1 MESATLTRPRPG
13 ILALARLRLARLRAV
28 PWPTVALVALAGL
41 TAVGFFAYPTFPNY
55 DSYYSLLWGRE
66 VLHGISPSFD
76 GYRTPTEHPLA
87 IAFGAVLSLVGDD
100 ADRIMV
106 GATLGS
112 FVVLAAGMYRLGK
125 AAFTPLVGL
134 IAAALLV
141 TRFDFPFL
149 AARGYIDIPF
159 LALVIWAA
167 VLEAERPRRGTPV
180 AVLLALASLL
190 RPEAWLLSG
199 LYFLWLAPA
208 RGWRAR
214 VGLAALAAAGPVLWC
229 LTDLIVTGKP
239 LFSLQHT
246 SALAEELGRASGL
259 RAVPKSSYYFLLG
272 LDKAPV
278 FYAGFA
284 GLLAAVLATPRRA
297 VMPLV
302 LFGVGLGTFVLVG
315 IAGLSIIER
324 YLLIPSLMVMIFAAV
339 ALGGWTMLV
348 QGSRL
353 RRAWAL
359 GAAAIVLYGLV
370 FTATRVN
377 FGQFDNELRFRG
389 SAHRSLEA
397 VLGDRAVRRGLR
409 CGPLSVPS
417 HKLVPDARWV
427 LGLGA
432 DDVLARS
439 GVTEKNPDGRTLT
452 ERAKRTRVVIRRGVA
467 LYATDRSSLLRQAL
481 VEPSDDP
488 ANSLPLPG
496 FQRRVTSRYYG
507 AYVGC

>member
-13 ILALARLRLARLRAV
+13 ILVLARLRAV
-28 PWPTVALVALAGL
+28 PWPTVALVTLAGL

-87 IAFGAVLSLVGDD
+87 IAFGALLSLVGDD

-106 GATLGS
+106 GATLAS
-112 FVVLAAGMYRLGK
+112 FVVLVAGMYRLGK
-125 AAFTPLVGL
+125 AAFTPVVGL

-167 VLEAERPRRGTPV
+167 VLEAERRRRGTPV

-208 RGWRAR
+208 RNWRAR
-214 VGLAALAAAGPVLWC
+214 AGLAALAAAGPVLWC
-229 LTDLIVTGKP
+229 AIDLLVTGDP
-239 LFSLQHT
+239 LFSQHHT

-324 YLLIPSLMVMIFAAV
+324 YLLVPSLMVMIFAAV

-377 FGQFDNELRFRG
+377 VGQFDNELRFRG

-397 VLGDRAVRRGLR
+397 VLGDRAVRQGLR

-439 GVTEKNPDGRTLT
+439 GVTEKNPDGTLT

-496 FQRRVTSRYYG
+496 FARRVTSRYYG